1 MIIFDIDGVLADT
14 NYRERKYLRGKKNSE
29 IDWKSFFEDCIHD
42 LPISAGIL
50 VAKAIINYL
59 PQAEILFLTSR
70 DETVRTT
77 TLQWLSEQLGIN
89 KSRIDLTMRAKN
101 NYVESVE
108 FKEEVGREIGFKNI
122 DLVFE
127 DNPIIVDMWRKH
139 NVVCYQTCSYTE
151 GT

>member
-42 LPISAGIL
+42 LPIAAGIL

-59 PQAEILFLTSR
+59 PQTEILFLTGR
-70 DETVRTT
+70 EETVRAT

-89 KSRIDLTMRAKN
+89 KDRIDLTMRAKG
-101 NYVESVE
+101 NYIESIK

-122 DLVFE
+122 DVVFE
-127 DNPIIVDMWRKH
+127 DNPAIVDMWRKH
-139 NVVCYQTCSYTE
+139 NVICYQTCSYT
-151 GT
+151 